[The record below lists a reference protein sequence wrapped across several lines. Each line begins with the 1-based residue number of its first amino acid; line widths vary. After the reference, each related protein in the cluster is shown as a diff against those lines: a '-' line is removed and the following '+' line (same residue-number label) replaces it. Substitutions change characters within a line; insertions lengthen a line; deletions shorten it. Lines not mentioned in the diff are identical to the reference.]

1 MQIQSDERLR
11 FSNEI
16 SYQQAWRVKQA
27 LLVELEGHEADCFA
41 LFPAYLQRLLEADQ
55 NNVSQITYDDSGAFL
70 AVAIAPAAT
79 RSASGRLRR
88 FFAIDACHIKSQF
101 PMMLLIICGIDANDN
116 VLPLSWALV
125 PTENEQWWKWFLTFI
140 SINFECMN
148 EEDCIFISD
157 RDKGI

>member
-1 MQIQSDERLR
+1 
-11 FSNEI
+11 
-16 SYQQAWRVKQA
+16 
-27 LLVELEGHEADCFA
+27 
-41 LFPAYLQRLLEADQ
+41 
-55 NNVSQITYDDSGAFL
+55 
-70 AVAIAPAAT
+70 
-79 RSASGRLRR
+79 
-88 FFAIDACHIKSQF
+88 
-101 PMMLLIICGIDANDN
+101 MMLLIICGIDANDN